1 MVSNISLLLDEMN
14 GVANVKMSEHQVES
28 LVLED
33 DILYETT
40 AEKIMTAIGT
50 ILLLL
55 TLAFLWIW
63 YR

>member
-1 MVSNISLLLDEMN
+1 MNGN
-14 GVANVKMSEHQVES
+14 GVANGKMSEHQIEANGD
-28 LVLED
+28 LTLEE
-33 DILYETT
+33 DILYETRR
-40 AEKIMTAIGT
+40 EKILNGVGT